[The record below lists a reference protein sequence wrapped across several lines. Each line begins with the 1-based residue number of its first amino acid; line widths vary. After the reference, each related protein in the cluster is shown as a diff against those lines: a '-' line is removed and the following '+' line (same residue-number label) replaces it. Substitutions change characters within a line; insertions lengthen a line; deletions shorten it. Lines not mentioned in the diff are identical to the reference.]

1 MTEQT
6 LSLARPGSSRWRW
19 LLLAVLL
26 LAAAL
31 VLVFLPLRHYVEV
44 LLQAIQGLGFW
55 GYLVVIGTY
64 VLAAVFF
71 LPGSLVTLAAGFLFG
86 LAAGSVVVSIGATLG
101 AAAAFLTGRYLARDR
116 IQQKIASNPK
126 FHAIDRAVGR
136 EGFKIVL
143 LTRLTPVFPYNVL
156 NYAFGLTGVSFRSY
170 ILASWIGMI
179 PGTVLYVYLG
189 STAKDLAQ
197 IFSGNVEAGVAQQAI
212 KILGLVATV
221 LATIVITRVARRSL
235 REVVPQSNTAEVHQ

>member
-1 MTEQT
+1 MIEP
-6 LSLARPGSSRWRW
+6 SSRRRSSSSRWRW
-19 LLLAVLL
+19 PLLAVLL
-26 LAAAL
+26 LAVAMA
-31 VLVFLPLRHYVEV
+31 LVFLPLRQYAEA
-44 LLQAIQGLGFW
+44 LLPAIQGLGFW
-55 GYLVVIGTY
+55 GYLVVIGAY
-64 VLAAVFF
+64 VLAALFF
-71 LPGSLVTLAAGFLFG
+71 VPGSLLTLAAGFLFG
-86 LAAGSVVVSIGATLG
+86 LVAGSVVVSIGATLG
-101 AAAAFLTGRYLARDR
+101 AAAAFLAGRYLARER
-116 IQQKIASNPK
+116 IEKKITTNHK

-156 NYAFGLTGVSFRSY
+156 NYAFGLTGVSFRRY

-197 IFSGNVEAGVAQQAI
+197 VFSGHVEGGTAQGAI

-221 LATIVITRVARRSL
+221 LVTILITRIARRSL
-235 REVVPQSNTAEVHQ
+235 REAVPQSNAAEEHP